1 MAAFTRP
8 LRRLLLAAGA
18 LACVPHPAAAHEF
31 WIQPERFWLP
41 AGTTTPMTLQVGTG
55 TERQRSQLPLR
66 RVMRFDAASSG
77 EGPQDLKPALTLG
90 AATADGV
97 LGFDRPGAYVVTL
110 RSDATAQSHQSAARF
125 NAYAEEEGL
134 TPALETRAARG
145 LQAIDASERYS
156 RQTKALIQVGDG
168 GAQAAVTRPVGL
180 DLEIVPEVSP
190 YALPRPATLPVQMLY
205 EGRPL
210 AGALV
215 KITDLAHD
223 AAPVEQRR
231 TDGEGRA
238 AFAMPGA
245 GNWMMDVVWTKP
257 LADEGVDF
265 ETVFASLSFGFPD
278 ERRPDQAGSDQV
290 RREARWKSPG
300 GLP

>member
-1 MAAFTRP
+1 MTRFTTD
-8 LRRLLLAAGA
+8 LRRALLAAGA
-18 LACVPHPAAAHEF
+18 LALACGPQAAAAHEF

-41 AGTTTPMTLQVGTG
+41 VDASTPMILQVGTG
-55 TERQRSQLPLR
+55 TERQRSRLPVR
-66 RVMRFDAASSG
+66 RVLRFDATAPDGAAS
-77 EGPQDLKPALTLG
+77 DLRPALTLG
-90 AATADGV
+90 AETADGA
-97 LGFDRPGAYVVTL
+97 LGFSRPGAYVVTL
-110 RSDATAQSHQSAARF
+110 RSDAAAQSHLSAARF

-168 GAQAAVTRPVGL
+168 GDQDAVTRPVGL
-180 DLEIVPEVSP
+180 TLEIVPETSP
-190 YALPRPATLPVQMLY
+190 YALPRPASLPVRVLY

-223 AAPVEQRR
+223 AAPREQHR

-238 AFAMPGA
+238 GFAMPGDGA
-245 GNWMMDVVWTKP
+245 WMMDVVWTKP

-265 ETVFASLSFGFPD
+265 ETVFSSLSFGFP
-278 ERRPDQAGSDQV
+278 
-290 RREARWKSPG
+290 ARVP
-300 GLP
+300 

>member
-1 MAAFTRP
+1 MTRFTTD
-8 LRRLLLAAGA
+8 LRRALLAAGA
-18 LACVPHPAAAHEF
+18 LALACGPQAAAAHEF

-41 AGTTTPMTLQVGTG
+41 VDASTPMILQVGTG
-55 TERQRSQLPLR
+55 TERQRSRLPVR
-66 RVMRFDAASSG
+66 RVLRFDATAPDGAAS
-77 EGPQDLKPALTLG
+77 DLRPALTLG
-90 AATADGV
+90 AETADGA
-97 LGFDRPGAYVVTL
+97 LGFSRPGAYVVTL
-110 RSDATAQSHQSAARF
+110 RSDAAAQSHLSAARF

-156 RQTKALIQVGDG
+156 RQTKALIQVGEG
-168 GAQAAVTRPVGL
+168 GDQGSVTRPVGL
-180 DLEIVPEVSP
+180 TLEIVPETSP
-190 YALPRPATLPVQMLY
+190 YALPRPASLPVRVLY

-223 AAPVEQRR
+223 AAPREQHR

-238 AFAMPGA
+238 GFAMPGD
-245 GNWMMDVVWTKP
+245 GTWMMDVVWTKP

-265 ETVFASLSFGFPD
+265 ETVFSSLSFGFP
-278 ERRPDQAGSDQV
+278 
-290 RREARWKSPG
+290 ARAP
-300 GLP
+300 

>member
-1 MAAFTRP
+1 MAPFTSS
-8 LRRLLLAAGA
+8 LRRALLAAGA
-18 LACVPHPAAAHEF
+18 LALACGVQTAAAHEF

-41 AGTTTPMTLQVGTG
+41 VGTPTPMTLQVGTG
-55 TERQRSQLPLR
+55 TERQRSQLPPR
-66 RVMRFDAASSG
+66 RVLRFDATARAG
-77 EGPQDLKPALTLG
+77 EIQDLRPALTLG
-90 AATADGV
+90 APDADGA
-97 LGFDRPGAYVVTL
+97 LSFARPGPYVVTL
-110 RSDATAQSHQSAARF
+110 RSDAAAQSHLSAARF

-156 RQTKALIQVGDG
+156 RQTKALVQVGEG
-168 GAQAAVTRPVGL
+168 GDPAVVTRPVGL

-190 YALPRPATLPVQMLY
+190 YASPRPAALPVRVLY

-215 KITDLAHD
+215 KLTDLGHD
-223 AAPVEQRR
+223 AAPLEQHR

-238 AFAMPGA
+238 GFAMPRGGA
-245 GNWMMDVVWTKP
+245 WMMDVVWTRP

-265 ETVFASLSFGFPD
+265 ETVFSSLSFGFPD
-278 ERRPDQAGSDQV
+278 
-290 RREARWKSPG
+290 
-300 GLP
+300 